1 MVITDKTLS
10 PLEKILTDSYEAQRA
25 IARHLDRVSYDRLRS
40 TSRSLRYYLP
50 GPKDLQRKKQLNKW
64 LTPSCNETRN
74 SLIGINLN
82 QRYILR
88 DKVDKIFRMYYPP
101 IKQPIPCA
109 VSPPAYR
116 TQSIRCDY
124 GIGGHHKPGEFF
136 FCKNHQWRTRRELD
150 EFSHLARGAIHRLC
164 DGCMEDR
171 LKSASIANDR
181 FTHTDSLV
189 ECGCASEFIGLK
201 KLVESQNKCRFCSLR
216 PFFDWHLENQRIR
229 DAQNCRGYPMN
240 AKCSCETC
248 FDAQCTCDT
257 CIGCHKSFNAGG
269 GGTRRC
275 KGFECSR
282 CKKGYFANLPANLP
296 AAVDSDEAGHASHIR
311 TNAPA
316 VPCLRSLVTII
327 HHQQAWQ

>member
-1 MVITDKTLS
+1 MSSTTMVITAKTLS
-10 PLEKILTDSYEAQRA
+10 PLEKILTGSYEAQRA
-25 IARHLDRVSYDRLRS
+25 IARHLDRLSYDRLCL

-50 GPKDLQRKKQLNKW
+50 GSRDLQRKKQLNKW

-74 SLIGINLN
+74 PLCSRTLPFG
-82 QRYILR
+82 
-88 DKVDKIFRMYYPP
+88 KVENMFRKYYPP

-116 TQSIRCDY
+116 TQLIRCDY

-150 EFSHLARGAIHRLC
+150 EFSHLAKGAIHKLC

-201 KLVESQNKCRFCSLR
+201 KLADHQNKCRFCSLR

-248 FDAQCTCDT
+248 IDAQCACET
-257 CIGCHKSFNAGG
+257 CIGCHKSFNAGRR
-269 GGTRRC
+269 GTRRC

-296 AAVDSDEAGHASHIR
+296 AAVDSDEAGHASHIG
-311 TNAPA
+311 TSAPA
-316 VPCLRSLVTII
+316 FPCLRSRPTII
-327 HHQQAWQ
+327 A